1 MTFWSLL
8 PVIGMPDAPDPVN
21 SIVLRC
27 ALGHTV
33 AMKPFM
39 PLSGFFLALAAC
51 APLSIYYRPGV
62 SVSRMQTDQ
71 TNCQVSA
78 LAKAP
83 VANQMRQRPPV
94 YFPGQQYCTASGCY
108 SGPGYWVNGGYYT
121 VDVNSDLRNRV
132 EAQCMGAKGY
142 QPVSL
147 PLCSPGIKSSVA
159 PAQTQT
165 LPPLSEQ
172 SCSIRY
178 DDGSW
183 QIVTPISA
191 NPGG

>member
-1 MTFWSLL
+1 
-8 PVIGMPDAPDPVN
+8 MPDAPDPVN
-21 SIVLRC
+21 SIVLNRG
-27 ALGHTV
+27 LGHTV
-33 AMKPFM
+33 GMKPII

-62 SVSRMQTDQ
+62 SVARMQTDQ

-83 VANQMRQRPPV
+83 VANQLRQRPPI
-94 YFPGQQYCTASGCY
+94 YFPGCQICSGTRCY
-108 SGPGYWVNGGYYT
+108 TEPGYWVPGGYYE
-121 VDVNSDLRNRV
+121 VDVNESLRGNV
-132 EAQCMGAKGY
+132 EVQCMGTKGY

-147 PLCSPGIKSSVA
+147 PLCSPGIKSLVP

-165 LPPLSEQ
+165 LPTLGANA
-172 SCSIRY
+172 CSIRY

-183 QIVTPISA
+183 QIVNPVSA
-191 NPGG
+191 KSGG